1 MYRVVRYFL
10 LACMPPVALCVTDPL
25 RAGSAA
31 EGLSG
36 RVILGY
42 QGWFGCPGDYAGNRR
57 WQHWVIQGSDTSS
70 PTPQNMRVDL
80 LPALQG
86 LPQEDL
92 CRTGMTAPDGTV
104 IWLFSSQNPRVVLEH
119 FRLMSTHSIDG
130 VAVQRFIGIIDD
142 RPDNPQG
149 RERSDHMIENVRA
162 AAEATGRVFFVTYD
176 VSGAPAD
183 TVVAD
188 IRRDWQHVTR
198 DLQLTASANYL
209 RIDAKPALELWGFGF
224 TDRPGSPTEV
234 AQLIADLK
242 QGQHE
247 LQAVALIGGVPTN
260 WRTLTGDSQG
270 DARWAGVY
278 RSYDVISPWSVG
290 RFRDDAGAAA
300 FLHDR
305 VLPDVAE
312 TTRLGIAYL
321 PVVFPGFSWSN
332 LQERRGQPGKAILN
346 EIPRRCGNFLWHQI
360 ANLTGSHVPA
370 IYGAMFDE
378 MDEGTAM
385 LPAVTRPDRLPAGG
399 RFVFLNQ
406 EGCSLPSD
414 WYLRVMGPASEFLR
428 KSQAAPHRLDAVLRP

>member
-1 MYRVVRYFL
+1 M
-10 LACMPPVALCVTDPL
+10 
-25 RAGSAA
+25 
-31 EGLSG
+31 
-36 RVILGY
+36 
-42 QGWFGCPGDYAGNRR
+42 
-57 WQHWVIQGSDTSS
+57 
-70 PTPQNMRVDL
+70 
-80 LPALQG
+80 
-86 LPQEDL
+86 
-92 CRTGMTAPDGTV
+92 
-104 IWLFSSQNPRVVLEH
+104 
-119 FRLMSTHSIDG
+119 
-130 VAVQRFIGIIDD
+130 
-142 RPDNPQG
+142 
-149 RERSDHMIENVRA
+149 
-162 AAEATGRVFFVTYD
+162 
-176 VSGAPAD
+176 
-183 TVVAD
+183 
-188 IRRDWQHVTR
+188 
-198 DLQLTASANYL
+198 
-209 RIDAKPALELWGFGF
+209 
-224 TDRPGSPTEV
+224 
-234 AQLIADLK
+234 
-242 QGQHE
+242 
-247 LQAVALIGGVPTN
+247 
-260 WRTLTGDSQG
+260 TGDSQG

-360 ANLTGSHVPA
+360 ANLTGSHVLA

-414 WYLRVMGPASEFLR
+414 WYLRVMVPASEFLR